1 MSFEF
6 FFLNLVGRE
15 SGGSGV
21 FVKKWIVGDI
31 KADGFHFGVCE
42 HSLAVGLDAWAAARE
57 HFDARAA
64 CCEAESCDD
73 VYRLAQLL
81 HGSNFFGREFVGDTD
96 VATKGLVDVVHHLAE
111 DETVRRCVVESVV
124 GDVVVNH
131 FVDNHIVEFFGREV
145 EKHAETQVEIVRLNA
160 SQRCAARAVLVLP
173 HESRC
178 AGEADG
184 DVGEVVAEDELVVF
198 FEFLFYIRNGGTHI
212 YIYESDAEVLLR
224 AYEDEGVLHADDADG
239 GAFIDETS
247 GTLHFNVLA
256 VNLGVADE
264 GEASESASFVAGA
277 HRELCRGGIGRVDVG
292 VEFGT
297 LDDGR
302 ATHEPEQEE
311 HEGHGGE
318 EGTGGDE
325 CAIMV
330 ESDGI
335 GHEDEGRG
343 RDARHAKARR
353 DESLDG
359 EEQEGHEDD
368 GADEEE
374 W

>member
-1 MSFEF
+1 ME
-6 FFLNLVGRE
+6 
-15 SGGSGV
+15 
-21 FVKKWIVGDI
+21 
-31 KADGFHFGVCE
+31 
-42 HSLAVGLDAWAAARE
+42 ARI
-57 HFDARAA
+57 F
-64 CCEAESCDD
+64 
-73 VYRLAQLL
+73 
-81 HGSNFFGREFVGDTD
+81 
-96 VATKGLVDVVHHLAE
+96 
-111 DETVRRCVVESVV
+111 
-124 GDVVVNH
+124 
-131 FVDNHIVEFFGREV
+131 
-145 EKHAETQVEIVRLNA
+145 
-160 SQRCAARAVLVLP
+160 
-173 HESRC
+173 
-178 AGEADG
+178 
-184 DVGEVVAEDELVVF
+184 
-198 FEFLFYIRNGGTHI
+198 
-212 YIYESDAEVLLR
+212 IYESDAEVLLR
-224 AYEDEGVLHADDADG
+224 AYEDESVLHADDADG

-247 GTLHFNVLA
+247 CALHFNVLA
-256 VNLGVADE
+256 VNFSVADE
-264 GEASESASFVAGA
+264 GEAGERAPFVAGA

-318 EGTGGDE
+318 ESTSGDE

-359 EEQEGHEDD
+359 EKQEGHEDD

>member
-15 SGGSGV
+15 GGGSGV
-21 FVKKWIVGDI
+21 FVKKRIVGDI
-31 KADGFHFGVCE
+31 KANGLHFGVCE
-42 HSLAVGLDAWAAARE
+42 HSLTVGLDAWAAARE

-64 CCEAESCDD
+64 CCESEGCDD

-81 HGSNFFGREFVGDTD
+81 HGSNFFGREFVRDTD
-96 VATKGLVDVVHHLAE
+96 VATKGLVDVVHQLAE
-111 DETVRRCVVESVV
+111 DETVRRCVVELVV

-173 HESRC
+173 HEGRC

-256 VNLGVADE
+256 VYLSVADE
-264 GEASESASFVAGA
+264 SQAGESAPFVAGA

-318 EGTGGDE
+318 ESTGGDE